1 MMGFAVHWPAGS
13 IRGATT
19 PGVGGHDLP
28 PTLGAVAAARVHETA
43 SLDGYRLIDCRP
55 LRGDAGLSTDE
66 RHMWLAAFEHT
77 TRGEILAVFMSPT
90 GILLGQVVIPQV
102 VHDDGTHYTWRT
114 PEEISTIFRERN
126 HWG

>member
-1 MMGFAVHWPAGS
+1 
-13 IRGATT
+13 
-19 PGVGGHDLP
+19 
-28 PTLGAVAAARVHETA
+28 
-43 SLDGYRLIDCRP
+43 
-55 LRGDAGLSTDE
+55 
-66 RHMWLAAFEHT
+66 MWLAAFEHT

-102 VHDDGTHYTWRT
+102 VHDDGTHSTWRT